1 MSQLTLQFPFKKKYL
16 KREFY
21 VSSNNF
27 AAYELIENYPN
38 WPGKCVN
45 IFGPSG
51 CGKTHLTKILSD
63 KIDINLVDA
72 KNLKS
77 NFIDLIQDFDCSII
91 DNYENNIDEKLM
103 YSIINQSKQLEK
115 NILITS
121 KKPLKNSEV
130 KLKDL
135 QSRFKSFIELGI
147 SLPTDDLLR
156 VIISKYFSEKQ
167 IFLNKRNLEYI
178 LKNIERSYDKVFK
191 FIKEIDND
199 SLSSGKS
206 INIDL
211 IKKNI
216 RNE

>member
-1 MSQLTLQFPFKKKYL
+1 M
-16 KREFY
+16 
-21 VSSNNF
+21 
-27 AAYELIENYPN
+27 
-38 WPGKCVN
+38 
-45 IFGPSG
+45 
-51 CGKTHLTKILSD
+51 
-63 KIDINLVDA
+63 
-72 KNLKS
+72 
-77 NFIDLIQDFDCSII
+77 
-91 DNYENNIDEKLM
+91 
-103 YSIINQSKQLEK
+103 
-115 NILITS
+115 ITS

>member
-1 MSQLTLQFPFKKKYL
+1 MNQLTFQFPFKKQYS

-38 WPGKCVN
+38 WPGRCVN

-51 CGKTHLTKILSD
+51 CGKTHLTKILNERI
-63 KIDINLVDA
+63 KINLVDA

-77 NFIDLIQDFDCSII
+77 NFINSIESFDCSII
-91 DNYENNIDEKLM
+91 DNYENNIDEKLL
-103 YSIINQSKQLEK
+103 YSILNQTKQLEK
-115 NILITS
+115 NILITT
-121 KKPLKNSEV
+121 KKPLKNIKV
-130 KLKDL
+130 RLKDL
-135 QSRFKSFIELGI
+135 QSRLKSFIELGI
-147 SLPTDDLLR
+147 SLPSDELLR

-167 IFLNKRNLEYI
+167 ILINKRNLEYI
-178 LKNIERSYDKVFK
+178 LKNIDRSYDKVFK
-191 FIKEIDND
+191 FIKEIDNI

-216 RNE
+216 KNE

>member
-1 MSQLTLQFPFKKKYL
+1 M
-16 KREFY
+16 
-21 VSSNNF
+21 
-27 AAYELIENYPN
+27 
-38 WPGKCVN
+38 
-45 IFGPSG
+45 
-51 CGKTHLTKILSD
+51 
-63 KIDINLVDA
+63 
-72 KNLKS
+72 KS

>member
-1 MSQLTLQFPFKKKYL
+1 M
-16 KREFY
+16 
-21 VSSNNF
+21 
-27 AAYELIENYPN
+27 
-38 WPGKCVN
+38 
-45 IFGPSG
+45 
-51 CGKTHLTKILSD
+51 
-63 KIDINLVDA
+63 
-72 KNLKS
+72 KS

-121 KKPLKNSEV
+121 KRPLKNSEV

-147 SLPTDDLLR
+147 SLPTDDLIR

>member
-1 MSQLTLQFPFKKKYL
+1 MNQLTFQFPFKKQYS

-38 WPGKCVN
+38 WPGRCVN

-51 CGKTHLTKILSD
+51 CGKTHLTKILNERI
-63 KIDINLVDA
+63 KINLVDA

-77 NFIDLIQDFDCSII
+77 NFINSIESFDCSII
-91 DNYENNIDEKLM
+91 DNYENNIDEKLL
-103 YSIINQSKQLEK
+103 YSILNQTKQLEK
-115 NILITS
+115 NILITT
-121 KKPLKNSEV
+121 KKPLKNIKV
-130 KLKDL
+130 RLKDL
-135 QSRFKSFIELGI
+135 QSRLKSFIELGI
-147 SLPTDDLLR
+147 SLPSDELLR

-167 IFLNKRNLEYI
+167 ILINKRNLEYI
-178 LKNIERSYDKVFK
+178 LKNIDRSYDKVFK
-191 FIKEIDND
+191 FIKEIDNI